1 MGIRTFGLYNPV
13 GEAGHTPGMG
23 HSLYKWFIN
32 ISPIWKTALAAGV
45 AWEVGEWTGSE
56 RPYFAPL
63 AAILCLQVTV
73 EESIWRGYQRVIG
86 IVVGVLLATNI
97 VRLIG
102 LHGWSI
108 ALIVLIGTGLATW
121 LRLGSQAIPQVGVSA
136 MMVMTVG
143 GHHYTYYAYE
153 RVVDTVLGAVIAV
166 LVNMFIVPPD
176 YTPTV
181 RAAVIQAGE
190 QLAKRFREIGAWAL
204 QGADLTAG
212 VKLQEETRGYI
223 DQLHRVS
230 DDVQKAIRALRFS
243 PLVMHRSKTLMKL
256 DQDIFPLR
264 QGYAHA
270 AGILRTLMEWK
281 ATGSLP
287 DEALR
292 EWGQRMMEVGH
303 VVSDWSQ
310 SVNGL
315 DSATQAAT
323 AKSVAECIT
332 ERARDI
338 YAYEDALWNDLRQV
352 MHDFRV
358 IE

>member
-1 MGIRTFGLYNPV
+1 
-13 GEAGHTPGMG
+13 MG
-23 HSLYKWFIN
+23 HSIWKWFIN

-45 AWEVGEWTGSE
+45 AWEVAQWTGSE

-86 IVVGVLLATNI
+86 IVVGVLLATGI
-97 VRLIG
+97 VRWIG

-176 YTPTV
+176 YTPTA
-181 RAAVIQAGE
+181 RAAVTQAGE
-190 QLAKRFREIGAWAL
+190 RLASRFREMGEWAL
-204 QGADLTAG
+204 QGADLSAG
-212 VKLQEETRGYI
+212 VKLQKETRGYI
-223 DQLHRVS
+223 EELHRAS
-230 DDVQKAIRALRFS
+230 DDVQKAIRAVRFS
-243 PLVMHRSKTLMKL
+243 PLVVHRSNILMKL
-256 DQDIFPLR
+256 EKDLFHLR

-270 AGILRTLMEWK
+270 AGLLRTLMEWK
-281 ATGSLP
+281 ESGALG
-287 DEALR
+287 DDALR
-292 EWGQRMMEVGH
+292 GWGQRMMDVGH
-303 VVSDWSQ
+303 VVSAWSQ
-310 SVNGL
+310 TVSGL
-315 DSATQAAT
+315 DTRTEAETADAAAT
-323 AKSVAECIT
+323 SMKESLG
-332 ERARDI
+332 DI
-338 YAYEDALWNDLRQV
+338 YAYEAALWNDLRQV